1 MSEEQEKNNVAAKV
15 GNSEFSLDNL
25 KSHFETCL
33 AEDGS
38 ISIDEYLL
46 GYDELYKFLNL
57 LGTVFGWVATEV
69 YNKMENVRGHR
80 NSDQAAKYETI
91 QTMLEYEIR
100 TNMIKPKAKDFTNG
114 SRNLLRLHWALEYVS
129 SFFQAIPDLDAND
142 KCCQSSKEAYKKT
155 LMKNHPWVV
164 QKAALMAMN
173 TLPTK
178 VVLIQKF
185 CKSEDK
191 EAIEKTITA
200 LQESAK
206 AMNKVYEATQDL
218 YKENNLLNLPWNYN
232 SKHSRICSG

>member
-1 MSEEQEKNNVAAKV
+1 MKLQTPSSKMSEEQEKNNVAAKV
-15 GNSEFSLDNL
+15 GHSEFSLDNL

-38 ISIDEYLL
+38 ISIDKYLL

-57 LGTVFGWVATEV
+57 LGTIFGWVATEL
-69 YNKMENVRGHR
+69 YNKMETVRGHR

-129 SFFQAIPDLDAND
+129 SFFQAIPDLDANE

-218 YKENNLLNLPWNYN
+218 YKENNLLNLP
-232 SKHSRICSG
+232 

>member
-1 MSEEQEKNNVAAKV
+1 MSEQEKNNVEANV
-15 GNSEFSLDNL
+15 GISENFNEFSLDNL

-38 ISIDEYLL
+38 ISIDKYLL
-46 GYDELYKFLNL
+46 GYDELYTFLNL
-57 LGTVFGWVATEV
+57 LGTIFGWVATEL
-69 YNKMENVRGHR
+69 YNKMETVRGHR

-155 LMKNHPWVV
+155 LMKYHPWVV
-164 QKAALMAMN
+164 QKAASMAMN
-173 TLPTK
+173 LLPTK
-178 VVLIQKF
+178 LGLIQKF
-185 CKSEDK
+185 CDPEDE
-191 EAIEKTITA
+191 EAIKQATIT
-200 LQESAK
+200 LRESVI
-206 AMNKVYEATQDL
+206 AMNKVYEATQEV
-218 YKENNLLNLPWNYN
+218 YKEKDLLNLP
-232 SKHSRICSG
+232 